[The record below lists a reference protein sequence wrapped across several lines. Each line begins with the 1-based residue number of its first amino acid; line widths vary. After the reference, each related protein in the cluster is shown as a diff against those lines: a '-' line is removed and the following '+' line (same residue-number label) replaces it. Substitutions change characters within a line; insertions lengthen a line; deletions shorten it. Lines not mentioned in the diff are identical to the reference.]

1 MSNACARLGF
11 ERLLLATDGS
21 ESAQPAIQEA
31 LAIAKT
37 CSSLLRVISVVEVN
51 PEYEALA
58 PRIVERAEVETKDH
72 LETIKAAASKEGIV
86 CEVLVHQGEE
96 PYRFI
101 VDEAT
106 AMKADMIIMGSHGR
120 TGLKRLMM
128 GSVTARVIGHA
139 PCKVLVV
146 PAEHT
151 EKNP

>member
-1 MSNACARLGF
+1 MSNVCARMGF

-21 ESAQPAIQEA
+21 DSAQAAIQEA
-31 LAIAKT
+31 IAIARV
-37 CSSLLRVISVVEVN
+37 CSSQLYVISVVEVN

-58 PRIVERAEVETKDH
+58 PQLVEKAEVETREH
-72 LETIKAAASKEGIV
+72 LESIKAAAAKEGIA
-86 CEVLVHQGEE
+86 CEVLAHQGEE

-106 AMKADMIIMGSHGR
+106 KRKADVIIMGSHGR

-146 PAEHT
+146 PC
-151 EKNP
+151 

>member
-1 MSNACARLGF
+1 MTEKPCPALGF

-21 ESAQPAIQEA
+21 ESAQAAVREAIG
-31 LAIAKT
+31 IASV
-37 CSSLLRVISVVEVN
+37 CSSSMLVLSVVEVN

-58 PRIVERAEVETKDH
+58 PRIVEQAEEEARKHVESIR
-72 LETIKAAASKEGIV
+72 ETVVKAGLD
-86 CEVLVHQGEE
+86 CETVVHRGEE

-101 VDEAT
+101 IEEAS
-106 AMKADMIIMGSHGR
+106 KRRIDMIVMGSHGR

-146 PAEHT
+146 PR
-151 EKNP
+151 

>member
-1 MSNACARLGF
+1 MKEACSIIGF
-11 ERLLLATDGS
+11 KKLLLATDGS
-21 ESAQPAIQEA
+21 ESAGAAITEA
-31 LAIAKT
+31 INIAKV
-37 CSSLLRVISVVEVN
+37 CSSKLFVLSVVEVN

-58 PRIVERAEVETKDH
+58 PNVVEKAETGTKEH
-72 LETIKAAASKEGIV
+72 LESVKQKAEKKGIH
-86 CEVLVHQGEE
+86 CEIISHQGEE

-106 AMKADMIIMGSHGR
+106 RKKVDIIVMGSHGR

-146 PAEHT
+146 PY
-151 EKNP
+151 

>member
-1 MSNACARLGF
+1 MSNVCARMGF

-21 ESAQPAIQEA
+21 DSAQAAIQEA
-31 LAIAKT
+31 IAIARV
-37 CSSLLRVISVVEVN
+37 CSSQLFVISVVEVN

-58 PRIVERAEVETKDH
+58 PQIVEKAEVETREH
-72 LETIKAAASKEGIV
+72 LESIKAAAAKEGID
-86 CEVLVHQGEE
+86 CEVLAHQGEE

-106 AMKADMIIMGSHGR
+106 KRKSDVIIMGSHGR

-146 PAEHT
+146 PC
-151 EKNP
+151 